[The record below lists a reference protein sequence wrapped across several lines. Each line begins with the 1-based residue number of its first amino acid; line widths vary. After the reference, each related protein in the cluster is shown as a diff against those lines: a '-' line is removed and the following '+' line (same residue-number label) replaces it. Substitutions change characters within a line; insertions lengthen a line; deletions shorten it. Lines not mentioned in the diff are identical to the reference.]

1 MLLALAGRRAERAR
15 VAIGLGRL
23 GPRHVAGP
31 AAAVAAIGALVALAA
46 AQPVWTSRDRARV
59 RTDAAAYVVLD
70 TSRSMLAA
78 RGPSSEDRLERAR
91 RLALRFRRAL
101 GDVPVGLV
109 SLSDRTLPHLFPSP
123 DRDAFASTLTRA
135 LRGGSPA
142 PIGFGE
148 SGTDLTALGSLPTA
162 NYFAPSTARRL
173 AVVLTDGESRQVDP
187 TVLDSAFRAVPRTA
201 LVLVRVGRDG
211 ERVFDDQGRAEA
223 AYEPVL
229 GAAAIVDAVA
239 AATSGSV
246 YSEREAR
253 AALGAAVAAVGA
265 GPTGSAGR
273 GARRLPLAPW
283 VLAAAALPLGYLIR
297 RRNLDREG

>member
-1 MLLALAGRRAERAR
+1 
-15 VAIGLGRL
+15 
-23 GPRHVAGP
+23 
-31 AAAVAAIGALVALAA
+31 
-46 AQPVWTSRDRARV
+46 
-59 RTDAAAYVVLD
+59 
-70 TSRSMLAA
+70 
-78 RGPSSEDRLERAR
+78 
-91 RLALRFRRAL
+91 
-101 GDVPVGLV
+101 
-109 SLSDRTLPHLFPSP
+109 
-123 DRDAFASTLTRA
+123 
-135 LRGGSPA
+135 
-142 PIGFGE
+142 
-148 SGTDLTALGSLPTA
+148 
-162 NYFAPSTARRL
+162 
-173 AVVLTDGESRQVDP
+173 
-187 TVLDSAFRAVPRTA
+187 VLDSAFRAVPRTA